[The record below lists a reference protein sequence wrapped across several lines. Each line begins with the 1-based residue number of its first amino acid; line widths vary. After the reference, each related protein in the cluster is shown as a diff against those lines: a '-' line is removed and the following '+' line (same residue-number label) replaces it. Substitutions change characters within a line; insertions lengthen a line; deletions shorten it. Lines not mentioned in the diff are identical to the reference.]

1 MSVLHNLLSVYT
13 SVLDLRASS
22 LFGGVA
28 RSNARTL
35 HERKR
40 EWEVSSSSGGFAAH
54 SGALS
59 RFASLAIIG
68 ELARR
73 LLYTNF

>member
-1 MSVLHNLLSVYT
+1 MSVLHNLLLVYT
-13 SVLDLRASS
+13 SVLNLRASS

-28 RSNARTL
+28 RSHVRTL

-40 EWEVSSSSGGFAAH
+40 EWEVSLAPRGFAAH
-54 SGALS
+54 SRVLS